1 MVSGANWGR
10 RCLGA
15 RSPGPGA
22 FAVFT
27 GNSMGMCVPFDPRYV
42 TETSQLLPNDLSIP
56 KFHDCTYGVRLR
68 RFGPNPGAYGGVV
81 GETNGGEMRGPQ
93 SGGGAGLA
101 RAGGFTVRLQVPPPH
116 PPHPPVST
124 SSSILPSL

>member
-68 RFGPNPGAYGGVV
+68 RFATKPGAYGGGV
-81 GETNGGEMRGPQ
+81 GERNGGEKPAAQ
-93 SGGGAGLA
+93 KPPGAGPG
-101 RAGGFTVRLQVPPPH
+101 R
-116 PPHPPVST
+116 
-124 SSSILPSL
+124 

>member
-68 RFGPNPGAYGGVV
+68 RFATKPGADRGVV
-81 GETNGGEMRGPQ
+81 GETKRGEKAAAQAPL
-93 SGGGAGLA
+93 GGGAG
-101 RAGGFTVRLQVPPPH
+101 GPGEVT
-116 PPHPPVST
+116 
-124 SSSILPSL
+124 LPLKTP